1 LAPAAAAK
9 DKVDEV
15 APASPSDA
23 ASGVKEAVSGA
34 KDALLDSAA
43 DVVPDKAT
51 EAVDR
56 AANSN
61 PFSGLFGGE
70 PLSEGRIATG
80 VARTRLSVCARV
92 AGAKDKVDEVAPSS
106 ASDAV
111 QGVKEAVGGAKDA
124 AQDAAPKAAD
134 SNPFSG
140 LFGGDRSPLLVN
152 WSGRHALFWQAG

>member
-1 LAPAAAAK
+1 M
-9 DKVDEV
+9 DEV
-15 APASPSDA
+15 APAGPSDA
-23 ASGVKEAVSGA
+23 ASGLKEAVSGA
-34 KDALLDSAA
+34 KDALPDSAA

-56 AANSN
+56 AAKSN
-61 PFSGLFGGE
+61 PFSGLFGGGL
-70 PLSEGRIATG
+70 LSLGRIATG
-80 VARTRLSVCARV
+80 VSRTLLSHCLSLCACA
-92 AGAKDKVDEVAPSS
+92 AGAKDTVDEAAPAS

-140 LFGGDRSPLLVN
+140 FFGGEHSPLSIAQAGDMRSP
-152 WSGRHALFWQAG
+152 GRLAEPAG